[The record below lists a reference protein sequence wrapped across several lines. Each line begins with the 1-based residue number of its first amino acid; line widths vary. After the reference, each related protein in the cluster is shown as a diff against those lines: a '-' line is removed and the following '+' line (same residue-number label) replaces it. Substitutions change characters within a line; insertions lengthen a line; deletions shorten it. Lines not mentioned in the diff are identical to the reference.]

1 MGIHI
6 TRLVN
11 LNSNW
16 FSGFWDS
23 SVVLHLSFLNSLNCL
38 VTNLCRRLT
47 SAVKVGSLVTCHCL
61 RSRFSGVFHPEHQP
75 GSGFRVTMRATF
87 GCGSHQSLDD
97 GAGEIL
103 NTSFDIHTVE
113 QFQIERD
120 FGFQLGLEIGPV
132 SAPDIRS
139 IRWSMKW

>member
-16 FSGFWDS
+16 FSGFRDS
-23 SVVLHLSFLNSLNCL
+23 SVVLHLSFLNSLSSL
-38 VTNLCRRLT
+38 VTDLCRRLT
-47 SAVKVGSLVTCHCL
+47 SAVKVGSLVTCHRL
-61 RSRFSGVFHPEHQP
+61 RSRFSGVFHPEHQM
-75 GSGFRVTMRATF
+75 GSGVWVTMRATF

-97 GAGEIL
+97 GAGEVPNIL
-103 NTSFDIHTVE
+103 FNIHTVE
-113 QFQIERD
+113 QFQIERN
-120 FGFQLGLEIGPV
+120 FGFQLGLEFGPV

-139 IRWSMKW
+139 IRWAMKW